1 MVNKNCE
8 VSSGKLSPR
17 AARARLALSPGKR
30 RAPRLGTG
38 KGEGRCSARLGESP
52 SLWSPDVPSGVAA
65 KITLQ
70 AAFCRAS
77 DAFPRCAE
85 PIDRSSPAKLPA
97 QQILGLQRHR
107 SGACPQHQRAA
118 APVQMAAFREQFPTC
133 ARVTGCTQCCP
144 RGEKLKTK
152 GLQNG
157 RTDSDLPSP
166 FLDTS

>member
-8 VSSGKLSPR
+8 VSSGKLSPL

-52 SLWSPDVPSGVAA
+52 SLRSPDLPSGVAA

-85 PIDRSSPAKLPA
+85 PIDHSSPAKLPA

-118 APVQMAAFREQFPTC
+118 APVLMAAFREQFPAC

-144 RGEKLKTK
+144 RGEKPRTK

-166 FLDTS
+166 FLDES